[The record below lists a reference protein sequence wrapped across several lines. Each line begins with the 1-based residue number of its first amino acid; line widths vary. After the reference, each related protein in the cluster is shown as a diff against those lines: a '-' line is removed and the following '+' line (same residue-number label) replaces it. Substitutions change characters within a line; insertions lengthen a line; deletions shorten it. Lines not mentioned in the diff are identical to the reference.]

1 MRLLTAKIIT
11 AVAGLLCL
19 TLPSCESTEP
29 KKKPRPPLP
38 GEELNEQ
45 SWNKPTGPND
55 VTTPY
60 GLPMS
65 R

>member
-1 MRLLTAKIIT
+1 MRPLSARII
-11 AVAGLLCL
+11 AIAAALFCFALEA
-19 TLPSCESTEP
+19 CESAGP

-45 SWNKPTGPND
+45 SWNKPIGPND
-55 VTTPY
+55 VATPY

>member
-1 MRLLTAKIIT
+1 MRSLPVRIIAIT
-11 AVAGLLCL
+11 AGLFCL
-19 TLPSCESTEP
+19 GLQACESTGP

-38 GEELNEQ
+38 GEELSELGW
-45 SWNKPTGPND
+45 SRPTGPND
-55 VTTPY
+55 VSTPY

>member
-1 MRLLTAKIIT
+1 MRMLPARIA
-11 AVAGLLCL
+11 AVTAGLLCL
-19 TLPSCESTEP
+19 VLNSCESTGP

-38 GEELNEQ
+38 GEEVNELGW
-45 SWNKPTGPND
+45 SRPTGPSD
-55 VTTPY
+55 VATPY

>member
-1 MRLLTAKIIT
+1 MRLHYAKIISAT
-11 AVAGLLCL
+11 AGLLCFA
-19 TLPSCESTEP
+19 LPSCESSEP

-55 VTTPY
+55 VANPY

>member
-1 MRLLTAKIIT
+1 MRPLSVRIT
-11 AVAGLLCL
+11 AICAGLIGFA
-19 TLPSCESTEP
+19 LPACESTEP
-29 KKKPRPPLP
+29 KRKPRPPLP

-55 VTTPY
+55 VATPY